1 MDYLKVVRTL
11 LLTVVMRIEQIP
23 YSRAAPS
30 ARTIA
35 LAILSEEEVARSQC
49 CETYTDCNLANS
61 SLEPGPIQEWGLV
74 RG

>member
-30 ARTIA
+30 ACTIA
-35 LAILSEEEVARSQC
+35 LAILSEELGLHVPYAAKPEEVGHAS
-49 CETYTDCNLANS
+49 
-61 SLEPGPIQEWGLV
+61 
-74 RG
+74 